1 MAGVVGS
8 GAGRQT
14 QGWGGVDAP
23 ENPGVRG
30 ESWSSSPA
38 AGANPAPTSHTP
50 LGP

>member
-1 MAGVVGS
+1 MGLRGRS
-8 GAGRQT
+8 GGDS
-14 QGWGGVDAP
+14 GWGGVDAP